1 MDLKELPTKLDWMGS
16 VSRWLLRKPVVY
28 FVAILY
34 HQYRTINGMVV
45 MGSVHQLVTVS
56 ALLQPL
62 ADPGLALFILV
73 VVRTGQL
80 ARYFKES

>member
-34 HQYRTINGMVV
+34 HQYRTILVV
-45 MGSVHQLVTVS
+45 MVAMGF
-56 ALLQPL
+56 
-62 ADPGLALFILV
+62 G
-73 VVRTGQL
+73 
-80 ARYFKES
+80 